1 MAGELI
7 TVVVTAMLL
16 MLIVAMV
23 RQRDGMPQRPH
34 QAGSAT
40 DVWRSQSRSGNA
52 PEPRPAASSPPK
64 DPDTAG
70 RDVIQHFRRLEG
82 RAPGLAAQVL
92 PVFMKDTEIRLEA
105 LRQALAAHDSVAAHR
120 VAHTL
125 HGSVASVGA
134 ATMVHA
140 CAEIIRAVRLGAFE
154 GCDQLLRDLEHDF
167 ASIRR
172 AAEAHRV

>member
-1 MAGELI
+1 MAGEII
-7 TVVVTAMLL
+7 TVAVTAMLL

-23 RQRDGMPQRPH
+23 RQRDGMPHRPH

-40 DVWRSQSRSGNA
+40 DMWRTQTPRNL
-52 PEPRPAASSPPK
+52 PEPRPLPAAPPR
-64 DPDTAG
+64 DLDAAG
-70 RDVIQHFRRLEG
+70 RDVLQHFRRLEG

-92 PVFMKDTEIRLEA
+92 PVFIKDTESRLAALREA
-105 LRQALAAHDSVAAHR
+105 LDALDSVAAHR

-134 ATMVHA
+134 GTMVHS

-154 GCDQLLRDLEHDF
+154 GCDRHLQDLQDDF

-172 AAEAHRV
+172 AAEAHRA

>member
-1 MAGELI
+1 MAGEII
-7 TVVVTAMLL
+7 TIVVTAMLL
-16 MLIVAMV
+16 MLIVDMV

-40 DVWRSQSRSGNA
+40 DVWRAQTPRSL
-52 PEPRPAASSPPK
+52 PEPRAAAPAPPPR
-64 DPDTAG
+64 DLDAAG
-70 RDVIQHFRRLEG
+70 RDVMQHFRRLEG

-92 PVFMKDTEIRLEA
+92 PVFVKDTETRLVALREA
-105 LRQALAAHDSVAAHR
+105 LDALDSVAAHR

-134 ATMVHA
+134 GTMVHS

-154 GCDQLLRDLEHDF
+154 GCDRHLQDLQDDF

-172 AAEAHRV
+172 TAEAHRV

>member
-1 MAGELI
+1 MAGEII
-7 TVVVTAMLL
+7 TFAVTAMLL

-23 RQRDGMPQRPH
+23 RQRDGMPHRPH

-40 DVWRSQSRSGNA
+40 DVWRTQTPRNL
-52 PEPRPAASSPPK
+52 PEARPAPATPPR
-64 DPDTAG
+64 DPDAAG

-92 PVFMKDTEIRLEA
+92 PVFVKDTETRLVA
-105 LRQALAAHDSVAAHR
+105 LRDALDTLDSVAAHR

-134 ATMVHA
+134 GTMVHS

-154 GCDQLLRDLEHDF
+154 GCDRHLQDLQDDF

>member
-1 MAGELI
+1 MAGEII

-23 RQRDGMPQRPH
+23 RQRDGMPHRPH

-40 DVWRSQSRSGNA
+40 DVWRTQTPRTL
-52 PEPRPAASSPPK
+52 PEPRQAAPSPPR
-64 DPDTAG
+64 DVDAAG
-70 RDVIQHFRRLEG
+70 RDVMQHFRRLEG

-92 PVFMKDTEIRLEA
+92 PVFIKDTEARLDALREA
-105 LRQALAAHDSVAAHR
+105 LDALDSVAAHR
-120 VAHTL
+120 VAHTM

-134 ATMVHA
+134 SSMVHS

-154 GCDQLLRDLEHDF
+154 GCDRHYQNLQDDF

>member
-1 MAGELI
+1 M
-7 TVVVTAMLL
+7 
-16 MLIVAMV
+16 
-23 RQRDGMPQRPH
+23 
-34 QAGSAT
+34 
-40 DVWRSQSRSGNA
+40 
-52 PEPRPAASSPPK
+52 
-64 DPDTAG
+64 
-70 RDVIQHFRRLEG
+70 QHFQRLEG

-92 PVFMKDTEIRLEA
+92 PVFIKDTEARLAALREA
-105 LRQALAAHDSVAAHR
+105 LDALDSVAAHR

-154 GCDQLLRDLEHDF
+154 GCDRHLQHLQDDF

>member
-1 MAGELI
+1 MVGEII
-7 TVVVTAMLL
+7 TIAVTAMLL

-23 RQRDGMPQRPH
+23 RQRDGMPQRTH

-40 DVWRSQSRSGNA
+40 DMWRTTTPQNL
-52 PEPRPAASSPPK
+52 PEPRPAPPPR
-64 DPDTAG
+64 DPDLAG
-70 RDVIQHFRRLEG
+70 RDVMQHFSRLEG

-92 PVFMKDTEIRLEA
+92 PVFIKDTEVRLAA
-105 LRQALAAHDSVAAHR
+105 LRDALGAHDSVAAHR

-134 ATMVHA
+134 ATVVHA

-154 GCDQLLRDLEHDF
+154 GCDQLLRDLEADF

-172 AAEAHRV
+172 AADAHRV

>member
-1 MAGELI
+1 MAGEII
-7 TVVVTAMLL
+7 TIVVTAMLL

-23 RQRDGMPQRPH
+23 RQRDGMPQRSH

-40 DVWRSQSRSGNA
+40 DGWRAQAAGSS
-52 PEPRPAASSPPK
+52 PEPRPGPAAPAR
-64 DPDTAG
+64 DHDAAG

-92 PVFMKDTEIRLEA
+92 PVFMKDTEMRLA
-105 LRQALAAHDSVAAHR
+105 SLREALAAHDSVAAHR

-134 ATMVHA
+134 TTMVHA

-154 GCDQLLRDLEHDF
+154 GCDKLLNDLEDDF

>member
-1 MAGELI
+1 MTGELI
-7 TVVVTAMLL
+7 TIAVTAMLL

-23 RQRDGMPQRPH
+23 RQRDVMPHRTH

-40 DVWRSQSRSGNA
+40 DVWRSQRA
-52 PEPRPAASSPPK
+52 PTAPDTRPTSPPPR
-64 DPDTAG
+64 DLDAAG
-70 RDVIQHFRRLEG
+70 RDVMQHFQRLEG

-92 PVFMKDTEIRLEA
+92 PVFIKDTEARLAALREA
-105 LRQALAAHDSVAAHR
+105 LDALDSVAAHR

-154 GCDQLLRDLEHDF
+154 GCDRHLQQLQDDF

>member
-1 MAGELI
+1 MAGEII
-7 TVVVTAMLL
+7 TIAVTAMLL

-23 RQRDGMPQRPH
+23 RQRDGMPQRTH

-40 DVWRSQSRSGNA
+40 DIWRETTPRNL
-52 PEPRPAASSPPK
+52 PEPRPAPPPR
-64 DPDTAG
+64 DPDAAG
-70 RDVIQHFRRLEG
+70 RDVMQHFGRLEG
-82 RAPGLAAQVL
+82 RAPGLAGQVL
-92 PVFMKDTEIRLEA
+92 PVFIKDTEVRLAA
-105 LRQALAAHDSVAAHR
+105 LRDALAAHDSVAAHR

-134 ATMVHA
+134 ASMVHA

-154 GCDQLLRDLEHDF
+154 GCDQLLRDLQDDF

-172 AAEAHRV
+172 AAEAQRV

>member
-7 TVVVTAMLL
+7 TIAVTAMLL

-23 RQRDGMPQRPH
+23 RQRDGMPHRTH

-40 DVWRSQSRSGNA
+40 DEWRTATPANP
-52 PEPRPAASSPPK
+52 PEPRPAPPPR
-64 DPDTAG
+64 DLDAAG
-70 RDVIQHFRRLEG
+70 RDVMQHFRRLEG
-82 RAPGLAAQVL
+82 RAPGLAGQVL
-92 PVFMKDTEIRLEA
+92 PVFIKDTEVRLVA
-105 LRQALAAHDSVAAHR
+105 LGDALAAHDSVAAHR

-134 ATMVHA
+134 ASMVHA

-154 GCDQLLRDLEHDF
+154 GCDQLLRDLEDDF

>member
-1 MAGELI
+1 MAGEIL

-23 RQRDGMPQRPH
+23 RQRDGMPHRPH

-40 DVWRSQSRSGNA
+40 DVWRTQTPRNL
-52 PEPRPAASSPPK
+52 PEPRQAAPPTPPR
-64 DPDTAG
+64 DLDAAG
-70 RDVIQHFRRLEG
+70 QDVMQHFRRLEG

-92 PVFMKDTEIRLEA
+92 PVFIKDTESRLKTLREA
-105 LRQALAAHDSVAAHR
+105 LDALDSVAAHR
-120 VAHTL
+120 VAHTM

-134 ATMVHA
+134 GTMVHS

-154 GCDQLLRDLEHDF
+154 GCDRHLQNLEDDF

>member
-1 MAGELI
+1 MAGEII
-7 TVVVTAMLL
+7 TIAVTAMLL

-23 RQRDGMPQRPH
+23 RQRDAMPQRTH

-40 DVWRSQSRSGNA
+40 DMWRAATPPSLPG
-52 PEPRPAASSPPK
+52 PEPRPGPPPR
-64 DPDTAG
+64 DPDAAG
-70 RDVIQHFRRLEG
+70 RDVMNHFRRLEG

-92 PVFMKDTEIRLEA
+92 PVFIKDTEVRLVSLKE
-105 LRQALAAHDSVAAHR
+105 ALAAHDSVAAHR

-134 ATMVHA
+134 STMVHA

-154 GCDQLLRDLEHDF
+154 GCDQLLRDLEDDF
-167 ASIRR
+167 GSIRR
-172 AAEAHRV
+172 AADANRV

>member
-1 MAGELI
+1 MAGEII
-7 TVVVTAMLL
+7 TIAVTAMLL
-16 MLIVAMV
+16 MLVVAMV
-23 RQRDGMPQRPH
+23 RQRDGMPQRTH

-40 DVWRSQSRSGNA
+40 DVWRSATPPNQ
-52 PEPRPAASSPPK
+52 PEPRPGPPPR
-64 DPDTAG
+64 DPDAAG

-82 RAPGLAAQVL
+82 RAPGLAGQVL
-92 PVFMKDTEIRLEA
+92 PVFIKDTEVRLVA
-105 LRQALAAHDSVAAHR
+105 LRDALAAHDSVGAHR

-134 ATMVHA
+134 GTMVHA

-154 GCDQLLRDLEHDF
+154 GCDQLLHDLEDDF

>member
-1 MAGELI
+1 MVGELI
-7 TVVVTAMLL
+7 TIAVTAMLL

-23 RQRDGMPQRPH
+23 RQRDGMPQRTH

-40 DVWRSQSRSGNA
+40 DVWRQPTPQNL
-52 PEPRPAASSPPK
+52 PEPRPAPPPR
-64 DPDTAG
+64 DPEAAG
-70 RDVIQHFRRLEG
+70 RDVMQHFRRLEG
-82 RAPGLAAQVL
+82 RAPGLAGQVL
-92 PVFMKDTEIRLEA
+92 PVFIKDTEVRLVA
-105 LRQALAAHDSVAAHR
+105 LRDALAAHDSVAAHR

-134 ATMVHA
+134 ASMVHA

-154 GCDQLLRDLEHDF
+154 GCDQLLHDLQDDF
-167 ASIRR
+167 QSIRR

>member
-1 MAGELI
+1 MAGEII
-7 TVVVTAMLL
+7 TVAVTAMLL

-23 RQRDGMPQRPH
+23 RQRDGMPHRPH

-40 DVWRSQSRSGNA
+40 DEWRTQTPRTL
-52 PEPRPAASSPPK
+52 PEPRPAPAAPAR
-64 DPDTAG
+64 DLDAAG
-70 RDVIQHFRRLEG
+70 RDVMQHFRRLEG

-92 PVFMKDTEIRLEA
+92 PVFIKDTETRLVALREA
-105 LRQALAAHDSVAAHR
+105 LDALDSVAAHR

-134 ATMVHA
+134 GTMVHS

-154 GCDQLLRDLEHDF
+154 GCDRHLQDLEDDF

>member
-1 MAGELI
+1 MAGEII
-7 TVVVTAMLL
+7 TIAVTAMLL

-23 RQRDGMPQRPH
+23 RQRDGMPQRTH

-40 DVWRSQSRSGNA
+40 DVWRATTSDNHA
-52 PEPRPAASSPPK
+52 EARPAPPPR
-64 DPDTAG
+64 DPDLAG
-70 RDVIQHFRRLEG
+70 RDVMQHFRRLEG
-82 RAPGLAAQVL
+82 RAPGLAGQVL
-92 PVFMKDTEIRLEA
+92 PVFIKDTEVRLVA
-105 LRQALAAHDSVAAHR
+105 LREALAAHDSVAAHR

-154 GCDQLLRDLEHDF
+154 GCDQLLRDLEGDF

-172 AAEAHRV
+172 AAETHRV

>member
-1 MAGELI
+1 MAGEIL

-16 MLIVAMV
+16 MLIVAML

-40 DVWRSQSRSGNA
+40 DIWRSQASRNLPDSRQ
-52 PEPRPAASSPPK
+52 PTPVPPRDLDA
-64 DPDTAG
+64 AG
-70 RDVIQHFRRLEG
+70 RDVMQHFRRLEG

-92 PVFMKDTEIRLEA
+92 PVFIKDTETRLAALREA
-105 LRQALAAHDSVAAHR
+105 LDALDSVAAHR
-120 VAHTL
+120 VAHTM

-134 ATMVHA
+134 TTMVHA

-154 GCDQLLRDLEHDF
+154 GCDRHLQHLQDDF

>member
-1 MAGELI
+1 MVGEII
-7 TVVVTAMLL
+7 TIAVTAMLL

-23 RQRDGMPQRPH
+23 RQRDGMPQRTH

-40 DVWRSQSRSGNA
+40 DMWRTPTPANL
-52 PEPRPAASSPPK
+52 PEPRSPAPPQR
-64 DPDTAG
+64 DPDAAG
-70 RDVIQHFRRLEG
+70 RDVMQHFRRLEG
-82 RAPGLAAQVL
+82 RAPGLAGQVL
-92 PVFMKDTEIRLEA
+92 PVFIKDTEVRLVA
-105 LRQALAAHDSVAAHR
+105 LRDALAAHDSVAAHR

-134 ATMVHA
+134 STMVHA

-154 GCDQLLRDLEHDF
+154 GCDQLLHDLQDDF

-172 AAEAHRV
+172 AADAHRV

>member
-1 MAGELI
+1 MAGEII
-7 TVVVTAMLL
+7 TGVVTAMLL

-40 DVWRSQSRSGNA
+40 DVWRSQSPRNQ
-52 PEPRPAASSPPK
+52 PESRQASPPAR
-64 DPDTAG
+64 DLDAAG
-70 RDVIQHFRRLEG
+70 RDVMVHFRRLEG

-92 PVFMKDTEIRLEA
+92 PVFIKDTEARLAALREA
-105 LRQALAAHDSVAAHR
+105 LDALDSVAAHR

-140 CAEIIRAVRLGAFE
+140 CAEIIRAVRLGAFD
-154 GCDQLLRDLEHDF
+154 GCNRHLQDLQDDF

-172 AAEAHRV
+172 AAEANRL

>member
-1 MAGELI
+1 MAGEIL
-7 TVVVTAMLL
+7 TVVVTGMLL

-23 RQRDGMPQRPH
+23 RQRDGMPHRPH

-40 DVWRSQSRSGNA
+40 DVWRTQTPRTL
-52 PEPRPAASSPPK
+52 PEPRPAPLPAR
-64 DPDTAG
+64 DLEAAG
-70 RDVIQHFRRLEG
+70 RDVMQHFRRLEG

-92 PVFMKDTEIRLEA
+92 PVFIKDTEGRLVALREA
-105 LRQALAAHDSVAAHR
+105 LDALDSVAAHR

-134 ATMVHA
+134 STMVHS

-154 GCDQLLRDLEHDF
+154 GCDRHLQNLVDDF

-172 AAEAHRV
+172 AADAHRV